1 MTLAQIVKLV
11 LMLSVILTVLALALR
26 ARRHDYLYL
35 FHDEWRLGLRALI
48 AMFVLVP
55 AAAIL
60 VIGLFDL
67 KPPVEIAL
75 VALAFSPVPPLL
87 PKKQVKAGGDGAYI
101 TGLLVG
107 AALASLI
114 VAPLGLALAGTVFG
128 VATHVSL
135 AGMAMTLGITI
146 ALPLALGLVGQRILG
161 ARVEAVSE
169 PLSKI
174 AMLLFAASVLA
185 LLFAMAPAIGELLG
199 GGTIVVL
206 AAMSLVGL
214 AAGWRLAG
222 GDPGNWAVLSLA
234 SAARHP
240 GIAIGIATASFPD
253 AKLAPAAIVLAA
265 VVNAVIAIPYLR
277 WLNAKG

>member
-11 LMLSVILTVLALALR
+11 LMLSVVLTVLSLALR
-26 ARRHDYLYL
+26 ARRHEYLYL
-35 FHDEWRLGLRALI
+35 FREWRLGLRALV

-55 AAAIL
+55 AAAFL
-60 VIGLFDL
+60 VAGLFDL
-67 KPPVEIAL
+67 KPPVQIAL

-87 PKKQVKAGGDGAYI
+87 PKKQVKAGGDGSYI

-107 AALASLI
+107 AALASL
-114 VAPLGLALAGTVFG
+114 VLAPLGLALAGAIFG
-128 VATHVSL
+128 VETRVSL
-135 AGMAMTLGITI
+135 AGMATTLGITI
-146 ALPLALGLVGQRILG
+146 ALPLVLGLVGQRILG
-161 ARVEAVSE
+161 ERAEAISE

-199 GGTIVVL
+199 GGTLVVL

-214 AAGWRLAG
+214 TAGWWLAG
-222 GDPGNWAVLSLA
+222 GDPENRAVLSLA
-234 SAARHP
+234 AAARHP

-265 VVNAVIAIPYLR
+265 VVNAVIAIPFLH
-277 WLNAKG
+277 WLHREG

>member
-1 MTLAQIVKLV
+1 MTLAQIVKLI
-11 LMLSVILTVLALALR
+11 LMLSVVLTVLALALR
-26 ARRHDYLYL
+26 ARQHEYLYL
-35 FHDEWRLGLRALI
+35 FREWRLGLRALV

-87 PKKQVKAGGDGAYI
+87 PKKQVKAGGDGSYI

-107 AALASLI
+107 AALASLVI
-114 VAPLGLALAGTVFG
+114 APLGLALAGAIFG
-128 VATHVSL
+128 VETRVSPV
-135 AGMAMTLGITI
+135 GMATTLGITI
-146 ALPLALGLVGQRILG
+146 ALPLALGLIGRRILG
-161 ARVEAVSE
+161 ERAEAVSE

-174 AMLLFAASVLA
+174 AMILFAASVLA

-199 GGTIVVL
+199 GGTLVVL
-206 AAMSLVGL
+206 AVMSLVGL
-214 AAGWRLAG
+214 AAGWWLAG
-222 GDPGNWAVLSLA
+222 GDPENRAVLSLA

-277 WLNAKG
+277 WLHRKG